1 MTDNSCL
8 NPVKVCLDFA
18 DNIYYDKYDY
28 LIFFIITNDISV
40 CLPNQPYTVL

>member
-1 MTDNSCL
+1 MTDNSWL

-28 LIFFIITNDISV
+28 LIFFYN
-40 CLPNQPYTVL
+40 NE